1 MSSYKSKAKYYAYN
15 TLTDLYPIQY
25 GMADCPAGHHV
36 GPVSSKNY
44 LFHFVTSGKGYF
56 TLPGI
61 HTRTPITSGQG
72 FLIPPDHLAA
82 YKADAN
88 LPWSYVWMEFN
99 GLRAPKLIKQ
109 LNLLKQDYI
118 YNTKPL
124 ALRQQIPQPIIAL
137 LDINQAS
144 EPFVMA
150 QLYLFFD
157 ALLQNAQ
164 TVIAPEEHSHRNFRL
179 RKALNFIEENYQSA
193 FSINQLADHV
203 GIHPNHLHKLFKQE
217 LSVSPSEYLIHYRLN
232 KACDL
237 LLSDKENR
245 LTMKEIAYQCGY
257 ANQYYF
263 STAFKNH
270 FGQAPQYWKSA
281 HLD

>member
-1 MSSYKSKAKYYAYN
+1 MTSYKSKAKYYAYN
-15 TLTDLYPIQY
+15 TLTDLYPIQF
-25 GMADCPAGHHV
+25 GMADCPAGYHV
-36 GPVSSKNY
+36 GPISYKNY

-61 HTRTPITSGQG
+61 HTRTHVTSGQG

-82 YKADAN
+82 YEADAN

-99 GLRAPKLIKQ
+99 GLRAQKFIKQ
-109 LNLLKQDYI
+109 LNLSKQQFI
-118 YNTKPL
+118 YYTKSL
-124 ALRQQIPQPIIAL
+124 ANREQIMQPIQAL
-137 LDINQAS
+137 LDMNQRS
-144 EPFVMA
+144 EAFVLA

-164 TVIAPEEHSHRNFRL
+164 TVIASEEHSHRNFRL
-179 RKALNFIEENYQSA
+179 RKALNFIEDNYQSA

-263 STAFKNH
+263 STAFKKH